1 MDISRYLAAL
11 IKANRELIVPG
22 LGTFHKEQFPAR
34 YDATSGTFLPPVEHI
49 AFNTDF
55 TEDNTLL
62 NHIIQAEQADKK
74 SAKDFLDEYI
84 NNLKDLLNTT
94 EFIKIDTL
102 GTFEKS
108 GNSFLFEADE
118 TLKGY
123 NPFFGLKAQ
132 QDTAAISN
140 NTDQTD
146 AEIEEL
152 DEEES
157 KKGLGKK
164 IAIAVLIIL
173 LGTLAAI
180 QILNP
185 QLLSALWKT
194 SPAKQPIPPPVIE
207 QNMPTATDSTLLA
220 DTIQSKTNIDTT
232 AVQPPV
238 SPDMI
243 TYEII
248 IAAFGK
254 RSEANDF
261 IKQLQNRG
269 VTAHALPN
277 RTKEYIKIS
286 VGTFTDRQLA
296 DTELKRIQTELSKGA
311 WIYKVKPVKQKDNVS
326 TPN

>member
-34 YDATSGTFLPPVEHI
+34 YDAASGTFLPPAEHI
-49 AFNTDF
+49 AFHTDF
-55 TEDNTLL
+55 TEDHTLL
-62 NHIIQAEQADKK
+62 NHIIQAEHADKK

-94 EFIKIDTL
+94 EFIKIDAL

-108 GNSFLFEADE
+108 GNGFLFEADE
-118 TLKGY
+118 TLKSN

-132 QDTAAISN
+132 KDTAAISN
-140 NTDQTD
+140 NSDQTD

-152 DEEES
+152 AEEETE
-157 KKGLGKK
+157 KRPGKK

-173 LGTLAAI
+173 LSTLAAI
-180 QILNP
+180 QIFNP
-185 QLLSALWKT
+185 NLLSTLWQT
-194 SPAKQPIPPPVIE
+194 RPDQQPTPPPVIK
-207 QNMPTATDSTLLA
+207 QNVPAATDTTLLA
-220 DTIQSKTNIDTT
+220 DTTQNKTNIDTT

-248 IAAFGK
+248 VAAFGK

-261 IKQLQNRG
+261 IKQLQKRG